1 MQRSD
6 FLLPVKPRHHVQQT
20 LLTFG
25 AQGVCI
31 QGPRLR
37 LKPCVQLSTVSVN
50 CLSQLSTVSVNCQ
63 LSQSHNCANRTGMNL
78 STVSCQGTHGM
89 MEKTPFL
96 PRTMMQA
103 RQPLQID
110 ASQLNLVESQ
120 RQLFKQS
127 ACAM

>member
-1 MQRSD
+1 
-6 FLLPVKPRHHVQQT
+6 
-20 LLTFG
+20 
-25 AQGVCI
+25 
-31 QGPRLR
+31 
-37 LKPCVQLSTVSVN
+37 
-50 CLSQLSTVSVNCQ
+50 
-63 LSQSHNCANRTGMNL
+63 MNL